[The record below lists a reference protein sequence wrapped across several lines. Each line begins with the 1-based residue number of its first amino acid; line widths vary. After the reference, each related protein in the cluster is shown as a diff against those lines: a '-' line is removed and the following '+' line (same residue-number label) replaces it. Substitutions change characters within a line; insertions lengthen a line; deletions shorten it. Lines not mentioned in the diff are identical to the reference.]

1 MQIVQLQQKI
11 GTSDDKVQRLE
22 TSEQRLKDRV
32 RQLEKSL
39 EVLHH
44 CQGKEGCNEI
54 CLHVC
59 QHLSRSPA
67 IPGSI
72 GTIVQAKR
80 VGGRPCLHNGF
91 QQTSKS

>member
-22 TSEQRLKDRV
+22 ASEQRLKDRV

-44 CQGKEGCNEI
+44 CQGKEGCDKNLLA
-54 CLHVC
+54 CL
-59 QHLSRSPA
+59 PA
-67 IPGSI
+67 PIQVSSNIWKHWHHCPGKE
-72 GTIVQAKR
+72 GWRETLLA
-80 VGGRPCLHNGF
+80 
-91 QQTSKS
+91 